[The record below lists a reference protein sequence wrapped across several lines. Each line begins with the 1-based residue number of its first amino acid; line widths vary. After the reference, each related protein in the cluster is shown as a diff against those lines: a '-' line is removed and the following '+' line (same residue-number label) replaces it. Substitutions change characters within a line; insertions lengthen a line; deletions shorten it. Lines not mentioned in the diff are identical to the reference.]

1 MDNGSLGRPRPV
13 NSSSS
18 NQIAIQQQDS
28 LSNQEQSQ
36 QNLSFFDNVDIDYEY
51 YQININRTDSGFGF
65 RIIGG
70 SEDGSNIIIGSIV
83 LGGAAH
89 QEGTLKAGDE
99 LIAING
105 KFVVGF
111 SHQDV
116 VQLMS
121 QTGTQVTI
129 LVRRKR
135 YLNAYDVTLHRQD
148 YEGFGFV
155 IISCGT
161 CALIGRIIE
170 GSPAHRCNRLHI
182 RDRIIAVNG
191 VDVTNMSHPEIVNKI
206 KESGNEKKI
215 EIQTLN
221 SIINN
226 LNFIYFFQTI
236 FWNYEL
242 YRPIV
247 ILVN

>member
-1 MDNGSLGRPRPV
+1 MLVNSFENGSMGRTGPV

-18 NQIAIQQQDS
+18 GQIALQQQEAS
-28 LSNQEQSQ
+28 MPNQEQAQ

-51 YQININRTDSGFGF
+51 YQVNINRTDSGFGF

-70 SEDGSNIIIGSIV
+70 SEDGSNVVIGSIV
-83 LGGAAH
+83 IGGAAH
-89 QEGTLKAGDE
+89 KEGTLKAGDE

-105 KFVVGF
+105 KYVIGS

-135 YLNAYDVTLHRQD
+135 YLNAYDVTLQRQD

-170 GSPAHRCNRLHI
+170 GSPAHRCHRLHI

-191 VDVTNMSHPEIVNKI
+191 TDVTNMSHPEIVNKI
-206 KESGNEKKI
+206 KESG
-215 EIQTLN
+215 
-221 SIINN
+221 
-226 LNFIYFFQTI
+226 
-236 FWNYEL
+236 
-242 YRPIV
+242 
-247 ILVN
+247 